1 MRTRFKHP
9 AILLFITVAFISLSG
24 CGAMIKSAVQ
34 PVIED
39 LTTSIMK
46 QRDLKLVRDGA
57 PAYLL
62 LIDGMIEGDPE
73 DVYTLKA
80 AARLYSAYTTAFVLD
95 EDKERAK
102 ILSQKAKDYAF
113 KALSLENE
121 TFAEL
126 NDKPFEEFQA
136 IMPSLNNDQIE
147 ALFLVVSTWATYI
160 QVNRDNWDNIADIA
174 KVETLVKRMLE
185 LDEEYYYGA
194 AHIAM
199 GILQT
204 LVPAALGGHP
214 EEAKEH
220 FKKAIEISEE
230 KFLPAYVTYAE
241 KYARIKFDRK
251 LHDELLNKVM
261 DTPVD
266 IVPELTLINSIARK
280 QAEDLLADADE
291 YF

>member
-1 MRTRFKHP
+1 MTTRQTR
-9 AILLFITVAFISLSG
+9 ILILVFTTCAALMFAG
-24 CGAMIKSAVQ
+24 CGAMIKSAVR

-62 LIDGMIEGDPE
+62 LIDGMIEGDPD

-80 AARLYSAYTTAFVLD
+80 AARLYSAYTTAFVVG

-102 ILSQKAKDYAF
+102 ILSRKAKDYAF
-113 KALSLENE
+113 RAMSLENE
-121 TFAEL
+121 TFARL
-126 NDKPFEEFQA
+126 NDKPFDEYQA
-136 IMPSLNNDQIE
+136 IMPTIDEDQIE
-147 ALFLVVSTWATYI
+147 ELFLVVNTWATYI

-174 KVETLVKRMLE
+174 KVEVLVKRMLE
-185 LDEEYYYGA
+185 LDDEYYYGA

-204 LVPAALGGHP
+204 IVPAALGGHP

-220 FKKAIEISEE
+220 FKKAIEISDE

-251 LHDELLNKVM
+251 LHDKLLKKVM

-266 IVPELTLINSIARK
+266 TVPELTLINAIAKK
-280 QAEDLLADADE
+280 QAEGLLADADE